1 MIDKLE
7 MFLALA
13 RERHFG
19 RAAASCGVTQPTLS
33 AALRQLESQLG
44 VQLVARGARFQG
56 LTADGERVLVWA
68 RRIVADSRQM
78 QAEVSARRRG
88 LTGLLRLGVIPT
100 ALPMVP
106 RLVTPLLDRHPNMRL
121 RVLSR
126 TSVEIL
132 AELDAL
138 ELDAGITYLDNEPLG
153 RVVSV
158 PLHVESYR
166 LLLRADH
173 PRAVALQGR
182 ADGTGGVA
190 LGWADLAGLRLCLL
204 TPTMQNRRILDQRLA
219 QAGVA
224 LDPPLE
230 TNSLLTLIAH
240 VVAGGWA
247 TVITAEAATLVAG
260 QAELLAL
267 PITED
272 PGRGHGV
279 GLIVPDRDP
288 LPPAVAALVETA
300 RRL

>member
-19 RAAASCGVTQPTLS
+19 RAAESCGVTQPTLS
-33 AALRQLESQLG
+33 AALRQLETELG
-44 VQLVARGARFQG
+44 VQLVARGARFHG
-56 LTADGERVLVWA
+56 LTDEGERVLVWA
-68 RRIVADSRQM
+68 RRIVADNRQM
-78 QAEVSARRRG
+78 RAEVAARRRG
-88 LTGLLRLGVIPT
+88 LTGMLRLGVIPT
-100 ALPMVP
+100 ALAMVP
-106 RLVTPLLDRHPNMRL
+106 RLATPLLDRHPNMRL

-138 ELDAGITYLDNEPLG
+138 ELDAGITYLDGEPSARL
-153 RVVSV
+153 VSV
-158 PLHVESYR
+158 ALHVESYR

-173 PRAVALQGR
+173 PRAPMLQAR
-182 ADGTGGVA
+182 AAA

-204 TPTMQNRRILDQRLA
+204 TPTMQNRRILDLRLA

-247 TVITAEAATLVAG
+247 TVLTAEAATLVAG
-260 QAELLAL
+260 QSELLAL

-272 PGRGHGV
+272 PGRGHAV
-279 GLIVPDRDP
+279 GLVVPDRDP
-288 LPPAVAALVETA
+288 LPPAVAALVEAA